1 MKVKQWLPGVIGIGA
16 FALIMVAAREHITRR
31 LVEQKYHE
39 AVEFHRALEL
49 KVSQV
54 LATHETMETELE
66 QERQRSR
73 DLSDALSET
82 RGELEQTVARLT
94 EENQTVRKLQV
105 RLTAMQQ
112 QMDQLQG
119 ELAMT
124 LQERQSQESA
134 GGRQVEL
141 ERIVVSDAA
150 LSGFQGRVVSVHRD
164 WGFIVINLGWDAV
177 RIGDT
182 VSIFHDEQLKAK
194 ARIDRVQEGMC
205 AATVLPDWE
214 TEAVHI
220 DDAVRV
226 L

>member
-1 MKVKQWLPGVIGIGA
+1 MKKWLPGVIGIGA
-16 FALIMVAAREHITRR
+16 VALIVVAAREHITRR
-31 LVEQKYHE
+31 IIEQKYHE
-39 AVEFHRALEL
+39 AVEFRRALEL
-49 KVSQV
+49 KVSQT
-54 LATHETMETELE
+54 LATHDTIKADLE

-73 DLSDALSET
+73 ELSGALSET
-82 RGELEQTVARLT
+82 RGQLEQTVARLT
-94 EENQTVRKLQV
+94 EENQTTRKLQA

-124 LQERQSQESA
+124 LQDRQAPESA
-134 GGRQVEL
+134 SGRQVEL
-141 ERIVVSDAA
+141 ERVVVSDEA
-150 LSGFQGRVVSVHRD
+150 LSAFQGRIVSVHRD
-164 WGFIVINLGWDAV
+164 WGFVVINLGWDAV

-182 VSIFHDEQLKAK
+182 VSIFRDEQLQAK

-214 TEAVHI
+214 TDAVHI
-220 DDAVRV
+220 NDSVRV